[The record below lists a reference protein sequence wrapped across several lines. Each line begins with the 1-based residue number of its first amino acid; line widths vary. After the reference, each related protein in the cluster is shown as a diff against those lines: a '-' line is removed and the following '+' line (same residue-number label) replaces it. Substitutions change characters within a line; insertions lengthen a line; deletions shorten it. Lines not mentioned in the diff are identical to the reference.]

1 MEKISRVHHEALKL
15 QHHVFLYKPKLGQE
29 QLEFQRAIQRIQV
42 LNQQLHVGNKPS
54 FIPEKGTSLRLFN
67 W

>member
-42 LNQQLHVGNKPS
+42 LNQQLSRLATNQVL
-54 FIPEKGTSLRLFN
+54 SLKKEHL
-67 W
+67 